1 MKITDVTVHKM
12 HPGKGLGKNFLFVK
26 IQTDAGIT
34 GWGESY
40 SQSDRDLQ
48 IEAHITHL
56 ARYLEG
62 RDPFH
67 IRHFTHVAHEDFTT
81 KRPSMEFHCAMS
93 GIEIAMWDIVGKA
106 LERPVYDLLGGP
118 VRPTIK
124 LYANG
129 WSGGETP
136 DEVAQN
142 ALKVV
147 QDRGFKALKFDP
159 FPGPWREYPE
169 FEELEHAVAVVTAVR
184 EAVGPRV
191 ELLIEVHRRLA
202 PMNAIRVAKMLEP
215 LRPYWLEEPCPP
227 DNIPAIKEVKDATT
241 IPVVTGEALYTRNG
255 FREVFDL
262 RAADIINPDI
272 CNTGGILELTQ
283 IAAMAEPY
291 YIGVSPHG
299 WNSTGIGAAAA
310 VHAAATMPN
319 FLIYEYMVHA
329 EESSRDVTIGYNE
342 PVDGHLELPTEPGL
356 GVAIDEAKL
365 ADYEFAPYPPR
376 PIRTLEDE
384 RQYSS

>member
-1 MKITDVTVHKM
+1 MKITDVSVHKM
-12 HPGKGLGKNFLFVK
+12 NPGSGKNLMFVK
-26 IQTDAGIT
+26 LQTDAGIT
-34 GWGESY
+34 GWGEAY
-40 SQSDRDLQ
+40 TQADRDIQ
-48 IEAHITHL
+48 VEAHIDQL

-67 IRHFTHVAHEDFTT
+67 IRHFTHVVHEDFAT
-81 KRPSMEFHCAMS
+81 KRSAMDLHCAVS

-106 LERPVYDLLGGP
+106 LDRPIYDLLGGP
-118 VRPTIK
+118 VRPRIR

-129 WSGGETP
+129 WGGGKSP
-136 DEVAQN
+136 DDA
-142 ALKVV
+142 AKAAATVV
-147 QDRGFKALKFDP
+147 NERGFTALKFDP
-159 FPGPWREYPE
+159 FPGPWREYVGY
-169 FEELEHAVAVVTAVR
+169 EELEHATNVVKAVR

-215 LRPYWLEEPCPP
+215 FHPYWFEEPCPP
-227 DNIPAIKEVKDATT
+227 DNIDAIKEVKDNTT

-255 FREVFDL
+255 FREVFDK

-283 IAAMAEPY
+283 IAAMAQPH

-310 VHAAATMPN
+310 VHASATIPN
-319 FLIYEYMVHA
+319 FLIYEYMVHVEA
-329 EESSRDVTIGYNE
+329 ASRDICINYNE
-342 PVDGHLELPTEPGL
+342 PQDGYLELPKEPGL
-356 GVAIDEAKL
+356 GVEIDEEKL
-365 ADYEFAPYPPR
+365 AKYPYKQFPPR
-376 PIRTLEDE
+376 GIRTVEDE
-384 RQYSS
+384 RQWH

>member
-1 MKITDVTVHKM
+1 MKITNVTTHMV
-12 HPGKGLGKNFLFVK
+12 HPGPGMKNFIFVK
-26 IQTDAGIT
+26 LETDAGIT
-34 GWGESY
+34 GWGEAY
-40 SQSDRDLQ
+40 SQADRDTQ
-48 IEAHITHL
+48 VEAHIAQV

-67 IRHFTHVAHEDFTT
+67 IRHFMHVIHEDFAT
-81 KRPSMEFHCAMS
+81 KRSAMDLHCAMS

-106 LERPVYDLLGGP
+106 LEQPVYNLLGGP
-118 VRPTIK
+118 VRPRIR
-124 LYANG
+124 LYANS
-129 WSGGETP
+129 WSGGAESP
-136 DEVAQN
+136 DDYANKAVDTVE
-142 ALKVV
+142 K
-147 QDRGFKALKFDP
+147 GFGALKFDP
-159 FPGPWREYPE
+159 FRGPWTEYPDYE
-169 FEELEHAVAVVTAVR
+169 ILEEAVDVVRAVR
-184 EAVGPRV
+184 EAVGPKV

-215 LRPYWLEEPCPP
+215 FRPYWFEEPCPP
-227 DNIPAIKEVKDATT
+227 DNIPAIKEVKEATT

-283 IAAMAEPY
+283 IAAMAQPY

-310 VHAAATMPN
+310 VHASAVMPN

-329 EESSRDVTIGYNE
+329 EEASRDLTIGYNE
-342 PVDGHLELPTEPGL
+342 PVNGYLELPTAPGL
-356 GVAIDEAKL
+356 GIEIDESKL
-365 ADYEFAPYPPR
+365 SKYEYKQYPTR
-376 PIRTLEDE
+376 GIRTMEDE
-384 RQYSS
+384 RAWH

>member
-1 MKITDVTVHKM
+1 MKITDVTTHM
-12 HPGKGLGKNFLFVK
+12 IHPGPRGKNFIFVK

-34 GWGESY
+34 GWGEAY
-40 SQSDRDLQ
+40 SQADRDLQ
-48 IEAHITHL
+48 VETHITQL

-67 IRHFTHVAHEDFTT
+67 IRHFMHVAHEDFAT
-81 KRPSMEFHCAMS
+81 KRSAMDFHCALS
-93 GIEIAMWDIVGKA
+93 GIEIAMWDIVGQA
-106 LERPVYDLLGGP
+106 LEQPVYNLLGGP
-118 VRPTIK
+118 VRPRVR

-129 WSGGETP
+129 WSGGAESP
-136 DEVAQN
+136 EDYAN
-142 ALKVV
+142 AAVRTVK
-147 QDRGFKALKFDP
+147 RGFSALKFDP
-159 FPGPWREYPE
+159 FSGPWTEYPD
-169 FEELEHAVAVVTAVR
+169 FGRLEEAVSVVAAIR

-191 ELLIEVHRRLA
+191 DLLVEVHRRLA
-202 PMNAIRVAKMLEP
+202 PMNAIRVAKMIEKYN
-215 LRPYWLEEPCPP
+215 PYWFEEPCPP
-227 DNIPAIKEVKDATT
+227 DNIPAIKEVKDNTT

-283 IAAMAEPY
+283 IAAMAQPY

-310 VHAAATMPN
+310 VHASATMPN

-329 EESSRDVTIGYNE
+329 EDVSRDITTDYNE
-342 PVDGHLELPTEPGL
+342 PVGGYLELPKTPGL
-356 GVAIDEAKL
+356 GTAIDENKL
-365 ADYEFAPYPPR
+365 SKYKFEQYPPR
-376 PIRTLEDE
+376 RIRTVEDE
-384 RQYSS
+384 RQWH